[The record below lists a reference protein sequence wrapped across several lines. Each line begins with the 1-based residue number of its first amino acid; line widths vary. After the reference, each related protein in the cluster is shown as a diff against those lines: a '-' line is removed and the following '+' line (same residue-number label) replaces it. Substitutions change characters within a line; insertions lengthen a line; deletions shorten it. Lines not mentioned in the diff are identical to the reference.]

1 MRIGIPKEQ
10 NNNET
15 RVALVPVS
23 IPKLAKLGFDVVL
36 EKGAGENS
44 GYLDSEYENKGAKIS
59 NLKDVMD
66 SELIASIDIPDI
78 KLMKKGQMLAC
89 VADPFRNLKEIKE
102 VIDAGITLLSLEVI
116 PRRLSKGQSMDVN
129 SSQDNL
135 SGYRAALMGSQHI
148 AKMVPMMMTSAGTV
162 RPAKFIIQGA
172 AVAGLQAIATAK
184 RLGAAVQAI
193 DVRLAAKQDTESL
206 GAKFIDVPGWKD
218 AESSSGH
225 ATLFTDKGLQEA
237 FDNALMDAVK
247 DADVVIT
254 TARLFGA
261 NAPKLFFG
269 KENNDK
275 ITKEMKEGSVIV
287 DMNTDTGGNIVGS
300 KKGEIIEKDGVT
312 IVGIPN
318 LCRTIP
324 NTASML
330 YSNNVTNFVTVLVDE
345 GKLVI
350 NQEEQVLTG
359 DEGGISAGYGGILIA
374 EDGKIHTNHTKL
386 MEVME

>member
-1 MRIGIPKEQ
+1 MRIGIPKESDVK
-10 NNNET
+10 ET
-15 RVALVPVS
+15 RVAIVPVS
-23 IPKLAKLGFDVVL
+23 IPKLMKLGFEVL
-36 EKGAGENS
+36 IEKGAGDKS
-44 GYLDSEYENKGAKIS
+44 GYSDAEYNEKGAKTES
-59 NLKDVMD
+59 LEEVMKC
-66 SELIASIDIPDI
+66 ELIASIDVPD
-78 KLMKKGQMLAC
+78 LEMMEKGQMLAC
-89 VADPFRNLKEIKE
+89 IADPFRNLEQTKQI
-102 VIDAGITLLSLEVI
+102 ISSGITLLSLEVI

-135 SGYRAALMGSQHI
+135 SGYKAALMGSQNI

-225 ATLFTDKGLQEA
+225 ASLFSDKGLQDA

-275 ITKEMKEGSVIV
+275 MTKEMKEGSVIV

-300 KKGEIIEKDGVT
+300 EEGEIIEKDGVT
-312 IVGIPN
+312 IVGIPM
-318 LCRTIP
+318 LCRTVP

-345 GKLVI
+345 GKLSI

-374 EDGKIHTNHTKL
+374 ENGKVHDNHTKL
-386 MEVME
+386 MEAMK

>member
-1 MRIGIPKEQ
+1 MRIGIPKE
-10 NNNET
+10 NNEKET
-15 RVALVPVS
+15 RVAIVPVS
-23 IPKLAKLGFDVVL
+23 IPKLMKLGFEVVI
-36 EKGAGENS
+36 EKGAGEKS
-44 GYLDSEYENKGAKIS
+44 GYSDAEYEEKGAKTKA
-59 NLKDVMD
+59 LDEVMKC
-66 SELIASIDIPDI
+66 ELIASIDVPNFEN
-78 KLMKKGQMLAC
+78 MKKGQMLAC
-89 VADPFRNLKEIKE
+89 VADPFRNLEQTKQI
-102 VIDAGITLLSLEVI
+102 INSGITLLSLEVI

-135 SGYRAALMGSQHI
+135 SGYKAALMGSQNI

-225 ATLFTDKGLQEA
+225 ASLFTDKGLQEA

-261 NAPKLFFG
+261 DAPKLFFG

-275 ITKEMKEGSVIV
+275 MTKEMKEGSVIV
-287 DMNTDTGGNIVGS
+287 DMNTDTGGNIIGS
-300 KKGEIIEKDGVT
+300 KEGKIIEKDGVT
-312 IVGIPN
+312 IVGIPM
-318 LCRTIP
+318 LCRTVP

-345 GKLVI
+345 GKLAI

-374 EDGKIHTNHTKL
+374 EDGKVHDNHTKL
-386 MEVME
+386 MEAMK